1 MAPNG
6 IALGAAQGFDGAGQ
20 GDGPRLDL
28 VGFAG
33 PLAQLLA
40 LARVQAI
47 DLRGISV
54 AVLVEQLGAVLT
66 RVERAT
72 PLAQQGDWLVM
83 AAWLVWLRSRLLLP
97 PDSPAQHDAAAEAG
111 RLREN
116 LLALHGAQGLAAWL
130 GAQPQLGVDVF
141 ARGAPE
147 WVGTALA
154 ASYQV
159 DVVGFLWASMAL
171 FDDGAHDVDAGIV
184 YRPPWHDLHSTR
196 DARERILALLASEPD
211 GASLERFL
219 PARDADDDRRA
230 RPGLR
235 RRSAWASTL
244 LAGLELT
251 RQGDIALA
259 QEDMFLPIHLRRVD
273 ALAMVDS
280 ASIDADALVIS

>member
-1 MAPNG
+1 MDADTDDPER
-6 IALGAAQGFDGAGQ
+6 AGE
-20 GDGPRLDL
+20 GGTSPHLDL
-28 VGFAG
+28 AGFAG

-40 LARVQAI
+40 LARAQEI
-47 DLRGISV
+47 DLREISV
-54 AVLVEQLGAVLT
+54 AALVDQLATALAASGHT
-66 RVERAT
+66 T
-72 PLAQQGDWLVM
+72 PLAHQGEWVVM

-97 PDSPAQHDAAAEAG
+97 PESPAQQEAAAEASQ
-111 RLREN
+111 LREN
-116 LLALHGAQGLAAWL
+116 LLALHAAQGLAAWL

-154 ASYQV
+154 TSYQV

-171 FDDGAHDVDAGIV
+171 FDDGVRDVDTGIV

-196 DARERILALLASEPD
+196 DARHRILAMLAALPE

-219 PARDADDDRRA
+219 PPIQTDDDRRA

-244 LAGLELT
+244 LAGLELA
-251 RQGDIALA
+251 RHGEVALA
-259 QEDMFLPIHLRRVD
+259 QEDAFMPIHMRRVVTATPIPAPVD
-273 ALAMVDS
+273 AGELITA
-280 ASIDADALVIS
+280 